1 MTIEEGASSDS
12 LAGLRGLEPVQD
24 QLRGVLAIL
33 EAERGRERG
42 GWSVRRRAWKNLV
55 FTGGAGSG
63 KSRAAAA
70 VARAYYGLGLLASER
85 VHEIAAVDL
94 SGVEAAETG
103 TLMGKAFK
111 HAAGGVLMINGAGD
125 WYGLPGRG
133 EQASRQLYMQLT
145 EYRDLQAA
153 QIAVILT
160 GEKEPLLEWLH
171 GYPQLAARFLA
182 VVDFPGYS
190 PGQLSA
196 VFGQLADDAGLRLT
210 VAARR
215 KAAAVLELAGHGEA
229 SGNAR
234 LAVRLLNEVR
244 AIQARRVSLGSNRDL
259 AEFVMITEADIPESL
274 VPDGAVRDDD
284 RRGLYL

>member
-1 MTIEEGASSDS
+1 
-12 LAGLRGLEPVQD
+12 VQD

-33 EAERGRERG
+33 EAEAGRERG
-42 GWSVRRRAWKNLV
+42 GWLVRRRAWKNLV

-94 SGVEAAETG
+94 LGAGSAETG
-103 TLMGKAFK
+103 TLMGEAFR
-111 HAAGGVLMINGAGD
+111 HADGGVLVVNGVGE
-125 WYGLPGRG
+125 WFGLPGRG
-133 EQASRQLYMQLT
+133 QQASRQLYMLLT

-160 GEKEPLLEWLH
+160 GVKDPLLQWLH

-182 VVDFPGYS
+182 VVDFPGYA
-190 PGQLSA
+190 PRQLSA
-196 VFGQLADDAGLRLT
+196 VFGELADDAGLRLT

-215 KAAAVLELAGHGEA
+215 KAAAVLELAAHGKS

-244 AIQARRVSLGSNRDL
+244 AVQARRVSRGHGSDKDL
-259 AEFVMITEADIPESL
+259 AELVTITEADIPERL
-274 VPDGAVRDDD
+274 LPDEAIRDDD
-284 RRGLYL
+284 RPGPYL